1 MVLTILISFLLLIL
15 FPSDVLAWGAGV
27 HLEVGSHLLVN
38 LRTLPE
44 PLSALLAAYPRDFLY
59 GCIGA
64 DITVGKKFTHYLKHC
79 HSWRVGRQL
88 LDAAVSEGQ
97 QACAY
102 GYLAH
107 LAADT
112 VAHSY
117 FVPYKMVRTFNSGML
132 HHAYWELRV
141 EADIEPEVWELARQV
156 AMENFR
162 ENDILLRNVLS
173 TTLFSFTTNKRIFNS
188 MLLLNRLRQWQ
199 RMLRAISARSRW
211 TLEEENRGEYIALAR
226 EAATS
231 ILVHLEESPW
241 WSADPTGER
250 AMHAAKSLRKH
261 LKKRWLQ
268 GKLPPQTADRLLADI
283 KNRLRLGI
291 ITPEQLPEMLNE
303 LG

>member
-1 MVLTILISFLLLIL
+1 MLLSIIACALLLL
-15 FPSDVLAWGAGV
+15 HPDNALAWGGGV
-27 HLEVGSHLLVN
+27 HLEVGSHLLAN
-38 LRTLPE
+38 LRTLPG
-44 PLSALLAAYPRDFLY
+44 PLAALLAAYPHDFLY

-88 LDAAVSEGQ
+88 LDASVSEGQ
-97 QACAY
+97 RACAY
-102 GYLAH
+102 GYLTH
-107 LAADT
+107 LAADA

-117 FVPYKMVRTFNSGML
+117 FIPYKMVRTFNSGML

-141 EADIEPEVWELARQV
+141 EADIDPQVWELARQV
-156 AMENFR
+156 AMDNYR

-199 RMLRAISARSRW
+199 RMLRTISARSRW
-211 TLEEENRGEYIALAR
+211 TLEEENREEYIALAR
-226 EAATS
+226 EAAAS
-231 ILVHLEESPW
+231 VLVALEESPW

-261 LKKRWLQ
+261 LKKLWLQ
-268 GKLPPQTADRLLADI
+268 GKLPPHDAERLLADI
-283 KNRLRLGI
+283 KKRLRQGI
-291 ITPEQLPEMLNE
+291 TTPEQLPDL
-303 LG
+303 LAGL